1 MGKYNKIILVLS
13 PELILLI
20 GRRKEFQSLRFE
32 CKPFVRRRN
41 SGLCVFIWGK
51 LSYAIG
57 GKMATENKNKLVE

>member
-1 MGKYNKIILVLS
+1 MGKYNKIILVLL

-32 CKPFVRRRN
+32 RKPFARRRN
-41 SGLCVFIWGK
+41 SGLCVFICGK

-57 GKMATENKNKLVE
+57 GKMATEKQE